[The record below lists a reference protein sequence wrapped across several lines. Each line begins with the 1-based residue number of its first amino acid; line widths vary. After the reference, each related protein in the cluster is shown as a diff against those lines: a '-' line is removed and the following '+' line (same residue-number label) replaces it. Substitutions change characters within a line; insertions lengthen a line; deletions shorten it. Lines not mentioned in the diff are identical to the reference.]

1 MQYCLLTTITQ
12 NLQNDNVGGQYFF
25 KRKWVCWLA
34 FCDCVSNRRYTL
46 GAYSVNTV
54 ECLQKFWNEILHAFV
69 AVHHSELDRLSSLR
83 KMWTFVEGFKRT
95 WIGRICLTGTV
106 FLKSTRSTWRLA
118 VYQKFVDVP
127 LQKQLNNATLW
138 HPENHAHA
146 GSNRCLKISGYRPIL
161 SQCIFCPN
169 LNLKTERGT

>member
-1 MQYCLLTTITQ
+1 MSVYRNFETRSFMHSLQYITQ
-12 NLQNDNVGGQYFF
+12 SWTD
-25 KRKWVCWLA
+25 CWL
-34 FCDCVSNRRYTL
+34 
-46 GAYSVNTV
+46 
-54 ECLQKFWNEILHAFV
+54 
-69 AVHHSELDRLSSLR
+69 HSSCSLYMLSSLR

-118 VYQKFVDVP
+118 VYQKFVDVR

-138 HPENHAHA
+138 HPENHAHAHA